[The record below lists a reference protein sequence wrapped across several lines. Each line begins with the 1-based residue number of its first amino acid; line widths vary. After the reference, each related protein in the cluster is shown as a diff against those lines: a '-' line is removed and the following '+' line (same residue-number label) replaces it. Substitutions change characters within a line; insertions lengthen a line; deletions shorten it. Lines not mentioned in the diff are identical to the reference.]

1 MKKRIL
7 LFATAAAISSIG
19 ALPLGTLNL
28 MASRISVMK
37 GIGAGFAFAWGVLL
51 VEMVYVF
58 FTMQL
63 FQLLA
68 AKKQW
73 LSNLRW
79 FSACML
85 LVLGLWLL
93 FWESNGALPPV
104 DKGLNNNPFLSGLI
118 LSALNPAQIPFW
130 LGWIT
135 VAQNKKWLDMNPVN
149 MLIWVLGIG
158 TGTLL
163 GLGLFIWGGAAIAGW
178 LLAKNHLMNDLL
190 GLILTGTG
198 IFQLA
203 LIMVKKK

>member
-1 MKKRIL
+1 VKKHIT
-7 LFATAAAISSIG
+7 LFAIAAAISSMG

-28 MASRISVMK
+28 MASHISVIK
-37 GIGAGFAFAWGVLL
+37 GTGAGFAFAWGVLL

-58 FTMQL
+58 LTLQM

-73 LSNLRW
+73 LFNLRW
-79 FSACML
+79 FSAGIL
-85 LVLGLWLL
+85 LILGLWLL
-93 FWESNGALPPV
+93 FWESNASLPPV
-104 DKGLNNNPFLSGLI
+104 DKGLNKNPFLSGLI

-149 MLIWVLGIG
+149 MLIWLLGIG
-158 TGTLL
+158 TGTFL

-178 LLAKNHLMNDLL
+178 LLGNNHLLNNLL
-190 GLILTGTG
+190 GWILTGTG
-198 IFQLA
+198 IFQIA
-203 LIMVKKK
+203 LIMAKKK

>member
-1 MKKRIL
+1 VKKHIT
-7 LFATAAAISSIG
+7 LFAIAAAISSIG

-51 VEMVYVF
+51 VEMAYVF
-58 FTMQL
+58 LTLQL

-79 FSACML
+79 LSACIL

-93 FWESNGALPPV
+93 IWESNGALAPV

-149 MLIWVLGIG
+149 MLLWVLGIG
-158 TGTLL
+158 TGTFL

-178 LLAKNHLMNDLL
+178 LLANDHLLNDLL

-198 IFQLA
+198 IFQIA
-203 LIMVKKK
+203 LIMTKKK